1 MIIEAKDYGIAP
13 GKEIGRALNDLL
25 ASLAGNDEDKEIV
38 LEKGNYYIDTENCPV
53 RYLHVTNTMG
63 EKEYDPGEEKWR
75 HVIGILFEGIKN
87 LTFSG
92 NDSTVFIDGIA
103 DNVVFNSCE
112 NVTLRDLEI
121 RVIKPNAHR
130 LVTKRRSLTKL
141 VLDVDSD
148 QLVEEDG
155 KLYFVG
161 KDYKHPLMFRAEQN
175 YFNSSIPE
183 HPSYFTRIRHPLFM
197 KKGIKYDPEKNV
209 ITARGFFPRKFY
221 SKGRDYYIYDN
232 RRRNVGVFAQKCKNL
247 RIENYVQRFSYSLAL
262 VCQDCDGLTFDKLN
276 MSPVDIKTF
285 GFASIA
291 DFLHLCCCRG
301 QITVRNSYFS
311 SSGDDVLNVHGI
323 HFLVTGASGNEITVK
338 FCHSQAYGFNI
349 FHPGD
354 KIAFIDRNSLLE
366 QGAAA
371 VVKSEMLDLYTV
383 KLTLDTEISKDMA
396 GKVIENV
403 SACPDVLFEKNRF
416 ERISTRG
423 ILLTTR
429 GKVVVRDNDFIF
441 TKMWAIEVADDARDW
456 YESGMLTDLTVEN
469 NRFIECTQELIH
481 IFPHNILHKGYVHNN
496 ILIKNNEF
504 HLKRRSCYIVRSAG
518 NVRMIGNKYHK
529 PPFYCHMMIKLS
541 SDVREKD
548 F

>member
-1 MIIEAKDYGIAP
+1 MIISAKDYGIIP
-13 GKEIGRALNDLL
+13 GKEIGKALNDLL
-25 ASLAGNDEDKEIV
+25 ASLSGNDEKKEIV
-38 LEKGNYYIDTENCPV
+38 LEKGDYFIDADVCPI

-75 HVIGILFEGIKN
+75 HTIGILFEGIKN

-92 NDSTVFIDGIA
+92 SGSTVFIDGIA
-103 DNVVFNSCE
+103 DNVVFDNCE
-112 NVTLRDLEI
+112 NVCFRDLEI

-130 LVTKRRSLTKL
+130 LVTRRRSLTKL
-141 VLDVDSD
+141 VLGVDEE
-148 QLVEEDG
+148 LVEENG
-155 KLYFVG
+155 KLYFIG
-161 KDYKHPLMFRAEQN
+161 KGYKHPLMFRAEQK
-175 YFNSSIPE
+175 YFNSSLSSR
-183 HPSYFTRIRHPLFM
+183 PSYFTRICHPLFL
-197 KKGIKYDPEKNV
+197 KKGIRYDQEKKT
-209 ITARGFFPRKFY
+209 ITARGFFPKKYY
-221 SKGRDYYIYDN
+221 SNDRDYYIYDN
-232 RRRNVGVFAQKCKNL
+232 RRRNVGLFAQKCKNL
-247 RIENYVQRFSYSLAL
+247 RIENYTQRFSYSLAL
-262 VCQDCDGLTFDKLN
+262 VCQDCDGLAFDKLN
-276 MSPVDIKTF
+276 MSPEDVKTF
-285 GFASIA
+285 GLASIA

-366 QGAAA
+366 QGSAS
-371 VVKSEMLDLYTV
+371 VVNSEMLGLYSI
-383 KLTLDTEISKDMA
+383 KLTLDAEISKDMT

-441 TKMWAIEVADDARDW
+441 TKMWAIEIADDARDW
-456 YESGMLTDLTVEN
+456 YESGMLTDVTIEN

-481 IFPHNILHKGYVHNN
+481 IFPHNLIHKGYVHNN
-496 ILIKNNEF
+496 ILIKDNVF
-504 HLKRRSCYIVRSAG
+504 HLKHRSCYIVRSAG
-518 NVRMIGNKYHK
+518 NVRMINNTYEKPAFYH
-529 PPFYCHMMIKLS
+529 HMMIKIS